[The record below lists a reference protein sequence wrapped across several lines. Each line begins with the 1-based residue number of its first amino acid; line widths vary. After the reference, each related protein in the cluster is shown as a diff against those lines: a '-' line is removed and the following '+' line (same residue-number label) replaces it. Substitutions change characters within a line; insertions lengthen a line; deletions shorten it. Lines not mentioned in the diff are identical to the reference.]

1 MRHVQVRT
9 VSPPER
15 KKLHRMKRQRLNSV
29 ESSHARVILFSCGGV
44 CNQEIAAR
52 IGYTIQWVRKLIHR
66 FNREGLVAVR
76 WKPESHTHGSTKFDD
91 GIVQQITDI
100 ALSSPKELIGLTQW
114 SLRKLREYLIS
125 QQIIESISLQR
136 LCELLKRC
144 DVRLRRTKTWKQSND
159 PLFWEKYRRIQR
171 LYRRRPKNGRR
182 ICIDEFGPLNLQ
194 PRGGNCYTKPGVKDV
209 ERHRATF
216 HRYGGVRHFLGVYD
230 LETGKLEGK
239 FYDRKRSSEFLDFLK
254 WVRRRFRSSGTLH
267 VVLDNYGT
275 HLNTEV
281 LRWAQ
286 AHRIEF
292 YFTPSNASWLNR
304 IECHFTGLKK
314 FALENSDYIS
324 HAELESAIRSYLDW
338 HNGNRELALNA
349 WNSNA
354 KHKQTNDFT
363 TAA

>member
-66 FNREGLVAVR
+66 FNREGLAAVR

-100 ALSSPKELIGLTQW
+100 AL
-114 SLRKLREYLIS
+114 
-125 QQIIESISLQR
+125 
-136 LCELLKRC
+136 CDLLKRC

-182 ICIDEFGPLNLQ
+182 ICIDEVGPLNLQ

-314 FALENSDYIS
+314 FALENSDYTS

-338 HNGNRELALNA
+338 HNGNRELALKA

-354 KHKQTNDFT
+354 KYKQTNDFT